1 MIREI
6 KWTLY
11 GLARWLANALPG
23 STARRLRKEMAG
35 LIDVCRG
42 QEAAMRKEMAGWIDV
57 CRGQEAAMR
66 IQSSQTKGWMDMN
79 DEVNKIGLWLREN
92 KKAEIERGDHDG
104 MSISQVV
111 IHYLNRT

>member
-1 MIREI
+1 MLREI
-6 KWTLY
+6 KWTLQ
-11 GLARWLANALPG
+11 GLGRWLANALPG
-23 STARRLRKEMAG
+23 STARRL
-35 LIDVCRG
+35 
-42 QEAAMRKEMAGWIDV
+42 RKEMAGWIDV

-79 DEVNKIGLWLREN
+79 AEVNKIGLWLREN